1 MHLQYGKLNQSSS
14 CEEDRKRRHYCAIKK
29 EVNEN
34 MAEILID
41 ASELKEEGSK
51 AIQALADFLKE
62 KTSADVATEGKKI
75 TVKGE
80 GEAVTKK
87 YLRVL
92 LKKFLHKRELKEN
105 FRIISGEENTLKV
118 KERKT
123 FEEE

>member
-1 MHLQYGKLNQSSS
+1 
-14 CEEDRKRRHYCAIKK
+14 
-29 EVNEN
+29 
-34 MAEILID
+34 MAEIMID

-62 KTSADVATEGKKI
+62 KTSADVATEGRKI

-105 FRIISGEENTLKV
+105 FRIISSEENTLKV
-118 KERKT
+118 KERET

>member
-1 MHLQYGKLNQSSS
+1 MT
-14 CEEDRKRRHYCAIKK
+14 
-29 EVNEN
+29 
-34 MAEILID
+34 EITID

-51 AIQALADFLKE
+51 TIQALADFLKE
-62 KTSADVATEGKKI
+62 KTSADVTTEGKKI

-80 GEAVTKK
+80 GEAVAKK

-105 FRIISGEENTLKV
+105 FRIISDEENTLKV
-118 KERKT
+118 KEKKT

>member
-1 MHLQYGKLNQSSS
+1 
-14 CEEDRKRRHYCAIKK
+14 
-29 EVNEN
+29 

-51 AIQALADFLKE
+51 TIQALADFLKE
-62 KTSADVATEGKKI
+62 KTSADVTTEGKKI

-80 GEAVTKK
+80 SEAVAKK

-105 FRIISGEENTLKV
+105 FRIISNEENTLRV
-118 KERKT
+118 KEKKT

>member
-1 MHLQYGKLNQSSS
+1 V
-14 CEEDRKRRHYCAIKK
+14 A
-29 EVNEN
+29 
-34 MAEILID
+34 AE
-41 ASELKEEGSK
+41 GR
-51 AIQALADFLKE
+51 
-62 KTSADVATEGKKI
+62 KI

-118 KERKT
+118 KEREA

>member
-1 MHLQYGKLNQSSS
+1 MT
-14 CEEDRKRRHYCAIKK
+14 
-29 EVNEN
+29 
-34 MAEILID
+34 EITID

-51 AIQALADFLKE
+51 TIQALADFLKE
-62 KTSADVATEGKKI
+62 KTSADVTTEGKKI

-80 GEAVTKK
+80 SEAVAKK

-105 FRIISGEENTLKV
+105 FRIISNEENTLRV
-118 KERKT
+118 KEKKT

>member
-1 MHLQYGKLNQSSS
+1 
-14 CEEDRKRRHYCAIKK
+14 
-29 EVNEN
+29 
-34 MAEILID
+34 MAEIMID
-41 ASELKEEGSK
+41 ASELKGEGSK
-51 AIQALADFLKE
+51 TIQALADFLKE

-118 KERKT
+118 KERET